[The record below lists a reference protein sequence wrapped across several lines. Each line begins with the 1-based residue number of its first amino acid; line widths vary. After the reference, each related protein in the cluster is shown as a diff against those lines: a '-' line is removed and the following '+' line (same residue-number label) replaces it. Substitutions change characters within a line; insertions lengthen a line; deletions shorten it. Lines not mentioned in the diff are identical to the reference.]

1 MGPDLGPYLAANRR
15 HERYLDIIGVNYHF
29 NNQWIHGGQPID
41 IGHPLYKPFG
51 RILIETYA
59 RYGRPLLIAET
70 GIENDRRAAWYRYVS
85 SQARDAM
92 RAGVPLEAIC
102 LYPIVNHRGWD
113 DDRMCH
119 NGLLSADV
127 GAGRPQAD
135 AALSSAMRSMK
146 I

>member
-1 MGPDLGPYLAANRR
+1 MTCSKVVDGCPETHIAVGLKDVVKVSGIQLLAFRELEDYLADWEVGS
-15 HERYLDIIGVNYHF
+15 H
-29 NNQWIHGGQPID
+29 
-41 IGHPLYKPFG
+41 
-51 RILIETYA
+51 
-59 RYGRPLLIAET
+59 
-70 GIENDRRAAWYRYVS
+70 RRAAWYRYVS

-127 GAGRPQAD
+127 AAGRRQAD
-135 AALSSAMRSMK
+135 AALSSAIRSMK